1 MSKQENR
8 KVVVL
13 GSRPGS
19 GNIGSHV
26 GLKFI
31 AKGWD
36 VREDDCHRLPR
47 HGDLLGIPAYVS
59 DDTVMD
65 DADVMVCT
73 LGYTKVGHFHRQTDQ
88 EIARTIY
95 ACLTLPLLAAKE
107 YINQR
112 MAALEGVSHPKGRVV
127 FVGSYGHDHVLSHS
141 EAYCAAKAGLAHAV
155 RCLAWDYTKAGFH
168 FSVVHPYHVP
178 GTPMWQH
185 VQEGVMEQNDWTRQQ
200 ADAHAHR
207 DTQLRRLVDPDE
219 VADAVY
225 DAATSGPWTSGAG
238 VNLYGGVR

>member
-36 VREDDCHRLPR
+36 VREDDCHRQP
-47 HGDLLGIPAYVS
+47 HPVFDPGGEYVV

-73 LGYTKVGHFHRQTDQ
+73 LGTTHVGDFHRQPQ
-88 EIARTIY
+88 SQLAQTIT
-95 ACLTLPLLAAKE
+95 ACLTLPMLAAQE
-107 YINQR
+107 YLNQR
-112 MAALEGVSHPKGRVV
+112 MAATEGQRGECGRVV
-127 FVGSYGHDHVLSHS
+127 FVGSYAHDHVLSHS
-141 EAYCAAKAGLAHAV
+141 EAYCAAKAGLAHLV

-168 FSVVHPYHVP
+168 FGIVHPYHVP
-178 GTPMWQH
+178 GTPMWQR
-185 VQEGVMEQNDWTRQQ
+185 VQDGVMEQNDMTWQQ
-200 ADAHAHR
+200 AEQHAYR
-207 DTQLRRLVDPDE
+207 DTRLGRLLDPDE